1 MCGRA
6 VDISALA
13 YSDAARGFVCPTCR
27 AAVGENDLTRLAD
40 ARHQAAARPP
50 SSTSHA
56 APGTPWRWVAG
67 LVVAAVG
74 VTALVILLVGRPGKG
89 PDPRRQWEDAN
100 RDRIIALKSEA
111 EALTI
116 KRKLPEAHAKYREL
130 EKLIGGRT
138 IQDPRLFDLVD
149 QARLDQSR
157 VYTMILHAMSPQA
170 VEKQPL
176 PTPLDPAGLTAS
188 GLPGAVDAVPQ
199 TQQTLAVKSQP
210 FEPRP
215 ATSPQAVVVD
225 KVTTAPRPASAPVP
239 TPAEAA
245 AAPPPSAPAVAR
257 RVSYTPVTDA
267 QVDQAIRRGVDF
279 LIGQFENGKLRKL
292 KDSGGL
298 EYEGLNA
305 LAVYA
310 LVQAST
316 AISEPRLG
324 QKGEFLSQCLDALRG
339 ASLDSNGQINGPAT
353 YAHSLRASA
362 LATFNRPQDRQAL
375 EADVKWLINAEVDG
389 AYTYDD
395 AWTRQ
400 NRKPPRQSRAAPP
413 HDPLPGLPA
422 EYRVPP
428 ARSRTQRQGF
438 ARPLGL
444 AGGAELVLMHNGEVL
459 PGVPLRPPIP
469 PRPIYQPPPRGY
481 RDNLPKYEIPERVV
495 PFPWDNS
502 NSQYGVLGVW
512 AGAEVGVEVSDSYW
526 KAVRDHWIRCQLPSG
541 QWSYTPR
548 HDASYSMTVG
558 GIASLLV
565 THDYLD
571 APMLGGTRTAG
582 RKPYD
587 DFLTAALAHLED
599 GDNVMDYL
607 QTAPDTMLLAG
618 YNLFGLERVGLASGL
633 KYFGAHDWYAE
644 FAARLMPTQW
654 PNGAWGRS
662 NEGKQAIIDT
672 SYMLLFLSRGRH
684 PVIMNK
690 LKFEGFWTNRPRDLA
705 NLAAY
710 AGREMERPLNWQVVD
725 IARPADD
732 WADAPIAY
740 LASHRP
746 LELEE
751 EQIRHLREFVEA
763 GGLLFTHADLGSE
776 SFNTWAAGLAKRLFP
791 GSALENLS
799 PQHPI
804 YSLNYK
810 LPTPRVRF
818 QGVDNGVRLLMVH
831 SPTDL
836 SNAWQVRATISR
848 KEAFQLPVN
857 LYLYTTGKEQFRNR
871 LDTRAVPPPGPEPA
885 PQLDVAQVV
894 YDGDWNPEPGAWKR
908 FAMKFQARTGKR
920 LHVLAAKPAELSVES
935 QILAILTGVEGKTP
949 TDADLAPIA
958 AFVRDGGVLLVDSC
972 GGSGAFANAIQAWL
986 GRLDQAARLEPLPQN
1001 DPASVHTIEGT
1012 VDLPREQLRLYALE
1026 QIGGGTR
1033 MKAMK
1038 IGEGRVFFTPLDL
1051 TSGLLGTNT
1060 WGILGYSPEYA
1071 EALVSNI
1078 ILTTSAAA
1086 K

>member
-1 MCGRA
+1 M
-6 VDISALA
+6 
-13 YSDAARGFVCPTCR
+13 
-27 AAVGENDLTRLAD
+27 
-40 ARHQAAARPP
+40 
-50 SSTSHA
+50 
-56 APGTPWRWVAG
+56 
-67 LVVAAVG
+67 
-74 VTALVILLVGRPGKG
+74 
-89 PDPRRQWEDAN
+89 
-100 RDRIIALKSEA
+100 
-111 EALTI
+111 
-116 KRKLPEAHAKYREL
+116 
-130 EKLIGGRT
+130 
-138 IQDPRLFDLVD
+138 
-149 QARLDQSR
+149 
-157 VYTMILHAMSPQA
+157 
-170 VEKQPL
+170 
-176 PTPLDPAGLTAS
+176 
-188 GLPGAVDAVPQ
+188 
-199 TQQTLAVKSQP
+199 
-210 FEPRP
+210 
-215 ATSPQAVVVD
+215 
-225 KVTTAPRPASAPVP
+225 TTAPTPASAP
-239 TPAEAA
+239 AEAV
-245 AAPPPSAPAVAR
+245 APAPAVER

-279 LIGQFENGKLRKL
+279 LIGQFDGGKLRKPQ
-292 KDSGGL
+292 DSGGL

-324 QKGEFLSQCLDALRG
+324 RKGEFLSQCLDALRG
-339 ASLDSNGQINGPAT
+339 ASLDPNGQINGPAT

-375 EADVKWLINAEVDG
+375 EADVKWLINAQVDG

-395 AWTRQ
+395 AWARQ
-400 NRKPPRQSRAAPP
+400 NRKPPRQSRAT
-413 HDPLPGLPA
+413 PA
-422 EYRVPP
+422 LTPDGQELV
-428 ARSRTQRQGF
+428 Q
-438 ARPLGL
+438 PLGL
-444 AGGAELVLMHNGEVL
+444 ASNGASVMLMHNGEVL

-481 RDNLPKYEIPERVV
+481 RDNLPRYELPERVV

-512 AGAEVGVEVSDSYW
+512 AGAEVGVEVPDSYW
-526 KAVRDHWIRCQLPSG
+526 KSVREHWIRCQLPSG

-565 THDYLD
+565 THDYLE
-571 APMLGGTRTAG
+571 APSLGGTRTAG

-607 QTAPDTMLLAG
+607 QTAPETMLLAG

-644 FAARLMPTQW
+644 FAARLTPTQW

-710 AGREMERPLNWQVVD
+710 AGREMERPLNWQVID

-732 WADAPIAY
+732 WADSPIAY
-740 LASHRP
+740 LASQRP

-751 EQIRHLREFVEA
+751 EQIQHLRDFVEA

-776 SFNTWAAGLAKRLFP
+776 PFNTWVAGLAKQLFP
-791 GSALENLS
+791 GNALENLS
-799 PQHPI
+799 PQHSV

-810 LPTPRVRF
+810 LPTPRVRL

-836 SNAWQVRATISR
+836 SNAWQVRATLSR

-857 LYLYTTGKEQFRNR
+857 LYLYTTGKEKFRNR
-871 LDTRAVPPPGPEPA
+871 LDTRAVPAPGPEPA

-908 FAMKFQARTGKR
+908 FAKKFQARTGNR
-920 LHVLAAKPAELSVES
+920 LHVVPAKPGELSVKS
-935 QILAILTGVEGKTP
+935 HILAILSGIGGKTP
-949 TDADLAPIA
+949 TDADLAPVA

-972 GGSGAFANAIQAWL
+972 GGSGAFAGAIEAWL
-986 GRLDQAARLEPLPQN
+986 GRLDERARLKPLPQN
-1001 DPASVHTIEGT
+1001 DPVIVHTIEGT
-1012 VDLPREQLRLYALE
+1012 VDLPREELRLYAIE
-1026 QIGGGTR
+1026 QIGAGGTR
-1033 MKAMK
+1033 MKTMQ
-1038 IGEGRVFFTPLDL
+1038 IGKGRVLFTPLDL

-1071 EALVSNI
+1071 EALVMNI
-1078 ILTTSAAA
+1078 VLATSAAA
-1086 K
+1086 P